1 MKIFFKAYL
10 ASLLAGITFV
20 MLLFLSLLFMPKEE
34 KITVRKN
41 SVLYLKLNKPIT
53 ERSVED
59 PFENFDF
66 INYQS
71 TASLGLNDL
80 KSALR
85 NAKTDDNIKGVF
97 LEFGLFGGGITTLK
111 EFRDAILDFKKS
123 GKFVWSYAD
132 IFTQGGFYLASASDS
147 VFINPSGFLEW
158 NGMASS
164 RPYLKGLFDK
174 IGIQPVVVRG
184 SNNKFKSAVEPYLSK
199 EMSEANRLQ
208 METLLGDL
216 WGVMLSEVALSRS
229 MTTDS
234 LQSITN
240 GMKSFIPKNALAL
253 GMVDGL
259 VFKADLDEKL
269 KEITESKSVARTPKI
284 TLKRYLKSKGSQS
297 KNKNIAIIYAQG
309 EIVMG
314 DGGTG
319 DIGPTAYVKAIQKAA
334 DDDDIKAIVLRV
346 NSPGGSALTSDVIH
360 NELVKAQAKK
370 PLVVSMGDYAASGG
384 YFISA
389 PANKIVAQPT
399 TVTGSIGVFM
409 MTFTAKVFLENTAD
423 VHYHTVKTGEMADLG
438 NPARD
443 MTEAEYKVLQNGVD
457 ETYGAFIQKVKNG
470 RGLDS
475 LFVDSIGQGRV
486 WSGTRALEIGLVDEI
501 GDLNRAIEIAAE
513 LAEIKEYGLVELPK
527 QVSQLEQI
535 LKSLEQTSVKE
546 KMLKEELGEF
556 YDTYILMQKMRK
568 QKGIMARMPYD
579 IIIE

>member
-20 MLLFLSLLFMPKEE
+20 FLLFLSIFLMPKEE

-41 SVLYLKLNKPIT
+41 SVLHIKLNKAIT
-53 ERSVED
+53 ERSVDD

-66 INYQS
+66 VNYQS
-71 TASLGLNDL
+71 TASIGLNDL
-80 KSALR
+80 KAALR
-85 NAKTDDNIKGVF
+85 NAKSDDNIKGVF
-97 LEFGLFGGGITTLK
+97 LEFGLFGGGLSTLK
-111 EFRDAILDFKKS
+111 EFRDAILDFKES

-132 IFTQGGFYLASASDS
+132 IFTQGGYYLASASDS

-158 NGMASS
+158 NGWSSS

-174 IGIQPVVVRG
+174 IGIEPVVVRG
-184 SNNKFKSAVEPYLSK
+184 SNNKFKSAVEPYLGK
-199 EMSEANRLQ
+199 EMSEANKLQ
-208 METLLGDL
+208 METLLGDM
-216 WGVMLSEVALSRS
+216 WGVMLSEVSASRN

-234 LQSITN
+234 LQSITD
-240 GMKSFIPKNALAL
+240 GMKSFIPKKSLAL

-259 VFKADLDEKL
+259 LFKSDIDEKL
-269 KEITESKSVARTPKI
+269 KEITEAKSVARTPKI
-284 TLKRYLKSKGSQS
+284 SLKRYVKNLGNQS
-297 KNKNIAIIYAQG
+297 KEKNIAIIYAQG

-314 DGGTG
+314 DGGTA

-334 DDDDIKAIVLRV
+334 ADDDVKAIVLRV
-346 NSPGGSALTSDVIH
+346 NSPGGSALTSDIIH
-360 NELVKAQAKK
+360 HELVKAQAKK

-409 MTFTAKVFLENTAD
+409 MTFTAKDLLENKAD
-423 VHYHTVKTGEMADLG
+423 VHYHTVKTGQMADLG

-443 MTEAEYKVLQNGVD
+443 MTEEEYKVLQNGVD

-501 GDLNRAIEIAAE
+501 GGLDRAVELAAE
-513 LAEIKEYGLVELPK
+513 LADLKDYGIVELPK

-535 LKSLEQTSVKE
+535 LKSFDDTSMKE
-546 KMLKEELGEF
+546 KMLKEELGEL
-556 YDTYILMQKMRK
+556 YDTYFLMQKMRK
-568 QKGIMARMPYD
+568 QKGMMARMPYD